1 MDGMPAPERRSERAR
16 LAILDA
22 VFALAVE
29 RGYAKVTIEAI
40 AARAGVGKPT
50 IYRWWPSKGALALE
64 SLHERI
70 GHATDFPDTGDIAA
84 DLRAQLTSVSKLF
97 AGDIGVIYRGV
108 IAEAQGDP
116 DLVEAVRATII
127 GPRAQ
132 QCADRLAVA
141 VEQGQIRADVPFRTM
156 VDLIYANLYHRM
168 LLGAGEAHL
177 LRVPEVVDL
186 LLEGLAP

>member
-1 MDGMPAPERRSERAR
+1 MPAPERRSERAHS
-16 LAILDA
+16 AILDA
-22 VFALAVE
+22 VFDLCVE

-40 AARAGVGKPT
+40 AARAAVGKPT

-64 SLHERI
+64 ALHVRI
-70 GHATDFPDTGDIAA
+70 GHATDFPDTGDVAA
-84 DLRAQLTSVSKLF
+84 DLRAQMASVSRLF
-97 AGDIGVIYRGV
+97 AGDIGIIYRGV

-127 GPRAQ
+127 GPRAK
-132 QCADRLAVA
+132 QCGDRLAIA
-141 VEQGQIRADVPFRTM
+141 VERGELRPDVPLRTM
-156 VDLIYANLYHRM
+156 CDLLYASLYQRM

-186 LLEGLAP
+186 ILDGLRPRT